1 MNLKITNDVSKL
13 KEEIEEYKFI
23 HYKNV
28 HVYPTLEIKSGLNV
42 KNLNPFIKGK
52 INILFNQICSEKNVS
67 LEDKILKICEYR
79 HNLETK
85 LNNLQI

>member
-1 MNLKITNDVSKL
+1 MNSECNLKK
-13 KEEIEEYKFI
+13 EIEKYKYI
-23 HYKNV
+23 RYKNV

-52 INILFNQICSEKNVS
+52 INILFNQLSSGKNVS
-67 LEDKILKICEYR
+67 LEDKILRICEHR
-79 HNLETK
+79 HHLETK